1 MPKGSR
7 PNNSTNIRSKIAFF
21 IFAGLVGIYAS
32 PVVYGLDNWNL
43 DCDAVDTGGFH
54 NDAGTEGYRAALFTR
69 SKFRLEENLVFKKM
83 LTGET
88 HAPDTIFLTMTDSKD
103 ESIELQCNPVAA
115 DLEQG
120 VSCVNTPPSEM
131 LVINTGTLRFTRS
144 SIGGWAFYDS
154 RVEQSGD
161 SIYVEYGHCK

>member
-1 MPKGSR
+1 MVHPKTVLLIFITLGSISQ
-7 PNNSTNIRSKIAFF
+7 NSALNAF
-21 IFAGLVGIYAS
+21 
-32 PVVYGLDNWNL
+32 DNWNL
-43 DCDAVDTGGFH
+43 ECDAVDTGGFH

-69 SKFRLEENLVFKKM
+69 SKFRLEENLVFKQM

-88 HAPDTIFLTMTDSKD
+88 HAPDTVFLTMTDAKD
-103 ESIELQCNPVAA
+103 MSVELQCHPVAA
-115 DLEQG
+115 DLEKG
-120 VSCVNTPPSEM
+120 FSCVNTPPSEM

-144 SIGGWAFYDS
+144 SIGGWTFRSS